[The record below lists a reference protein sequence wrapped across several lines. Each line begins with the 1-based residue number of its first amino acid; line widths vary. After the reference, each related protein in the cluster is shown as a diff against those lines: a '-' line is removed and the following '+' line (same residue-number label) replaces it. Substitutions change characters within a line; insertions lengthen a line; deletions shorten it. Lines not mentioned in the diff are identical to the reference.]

1 MRHTKTMEINS
12 TGDVSTTDRATMTKT
27 EEAMKTY
34 GAMLKTINE
43 QIRELRKVPPTAP
56 DYESVTSRLKK
67 LHTQAEDITDKMQE
81 LVEKVAKELE

>member
-1 MRHTKTMEINS
+1 
-12 TGDVSTTDRATMTKT
+12 MTKT

-34 GAMLKTINE
+34 GAMLKAINE

-56 DYESVTSRLKK
+56 DHESVTSRLKK
-67 LHTQAEDITDKMQE
+67 LHTQAEDITNKMQE